1 MEREKIC
8 EITLKLLSFVAYF
21 SKEVF
26 FVVVVVVGVFAMK
39 FYQSE
44 EFCNN

>member
-1 MEREKIC
+1 MESEKIC
-8 EITLKLLSFVAYF
+8 KITLKLLSFVAYF
-21 SKEVF
+21 SKEF

-39 FYQSE
+39 FCHSE